1 MKSVLSL
8 PDYPRI
14 SDREFVIARK
24 EVVATTLQLRLIKA
38 LSKQQVTSL
47 RSLKVVVSD
56 GEATISGEVDSY
68 YLRQIA
74 VNACLNTWGLLK
86 LVDRI
91 EVRAT

>member
-8 PDYPRI
+8 PEYPRI
-14 SDREFVIARK
+14 SHREFVIARK
-24 EVVATTLQLRLIKA
+24 EAMATALQLRLIQA
-38 LSKQQVTSL
+38 LSKQQVTAL
-47 RSLKVVVSD
+47 RNLKVVVSD

-68 YLRQIA
+68 YLRQVA
-74 VNACLNTWGLLK
+74 VNTCLNTWGLLK

>member
-47 RSLKVVVSD
+47 RSLKVVVSN
-56 GEATISGEVDSY
+56 GEATISGKVDSY